1 MESVKSL
8 YALSP
13 GVKIFMLDNFIK
25 KIQVKNKQRSIDKR
39 YEKEGISDALLEEQI
54 EVNKIRNEFNIP
66 DEKEL
71 VYEEFVQ

>member
-1 MESVKSL
+1 MV
-8 YALSP
+8 
-13 GVKIFMLDNFIK
+13 LDNFIK
-25 KIQVKNKQRSIDKR
+25 KIQVKNKQRSINKR
-39 YEKEGISDALLEEQI
+39 YEKEGLSDALLEEQI